1 MQTIMIVD
9 DCHLLAQLVE
19 ILLKKRLGASVVKA
33 ESGRRC
39 LELAKT
45 GKPDLILLDILME
58 PMDGWDTLMA
68 IKNDPDASAIPVVV
82 VTAKPITA
90 AEVEEFGQHI
100 EDCIIKPFA
109 AADLCEAVEGALAR
123 QAALA
128 SEKEAAIRM
137 GADPDLVAEEC
148 ARTHQNRVKRDLL
161 QRIESQQ
168 AEDWYGDD
176 GQPPSIRKAAHLA
189 GRS

>member
-1 MQTIMIVD
+1 MPTIMIVD

-19 ILLKKRLGASVVKA
+19 ILLKKRLGATVVKA

-45 GKPDLILLDILME
+45 VKPDLILLDILME

-68 IKNDPDASAIPVVV
+68 VKSDPLASTIPVIVM
-82 VTAKPITA
+82 TAKPVTA

-123 QAALA
+123 QMALA
-128 SEKEAAIRM
+128 TEREAAIRM
-137 GADPDLVAEEC
+137 GADPDLAAEEC
-148 ARTHQNRVKRDLL
+148 CRTHRDRVKQDLL

-168 AEDWYGDD
+168 AEEWWGDD
-176 GQPPSIRKAAHLA
+176 ERPPSIRKAVHLA